1 MAAPTFLQAW
11 RDPCGGSNTGKYS
24 FLPIRP
30 WTGGRY
36 CGIALREL
44 AGGAAMQPITID
56 VLAVRQEM
64 LDLLRQQMA
73 VLDSPAGLTDAQLR
87 ECYVRQIRVQE
98 LRERLQAAFDPEPA
112 TATEASPAP
121 PIIIPHATVTES
133 EQCFS

>member
-1 MAAPTFLQAW
+1 
-11 RDPCGGSNTGKYS
+11 
-24 FLPIRP
+24 
-30 WTGGRY
+30 
-36 CGIALREL
+36 
-44 AGGAAMQPITID
+44 MQPITID

-98 LRERLQAAFDPEPA
+98 LRERLQAAFDPEQA
-112 TATEASPAP
+112 TATDASPAP
-121 PIIIPHATVTES
+121 SVLIPHATVAES